1 VECRFPYWQSLP
13 CGHGGFFLRK
23 QWTIACPHQTA
34 AAEAVKAWVQGLFAV
49 RAMVLKPF
57 HQKI

>member
-1 VECRFPYWQSLP
+1 MLFSVLAKVTLWPWLFS
-13 CGHGGFFLRK
+13 LRK

-34 AAEAVKAWVQGLFAV
+34 AAEAVKAWVRGLFAV
-49 RAMVLKPF
+49 CAMVLKPF